1 MNSLLQPD
9 SMSKLSISEAARRA
23 GVERPAL
30 YRRMKKGELSRETGP
45 DGKPVIDLSE
55 LCRLYPDAATE
66 PSARQ
71 AAIQPAIQP
80 DDTFSTKL
88 LQAKIEALQE
98 QIRLIERERDTLAD
112 DRADLRTERDK
123 LLDVVASQTRMLA
136 GPQEQEQP
144 RRWRLFRKRI

>member
-1 MNSLLQPD
+1 MT
-9 SMSKLSISEAARRA
+9 KLSISEAARRA

-55 LCRLYPDAATE
+55 LCRLYPHAVTPHAVSE
-66 PSARQ
+66 AV
-71 AAIQPAIQP
+71 PAIQH
-80 DDTFSTKL
+80 DTPHISL

-98 QIRLIERERDTLAD
+98 QIRLMERERDTLAD

-123 LLDVVASQTRMLA
+123 LLDVVASQTRQLT
-136 GPQEQEQP
+136 GPQQAERP
-144 RRWRLFRKRI
+144 LWRRLLARS